1 MLEVRIRA
9 CHVHGRF
16 PAKDN
21 VRPSFTL
28 RDALENPRRQVD
40 RIVLPPASYLHEKE
54 KIEKR
59 WPAAVKFVTDN
70 KLNEFFDGDL
80 TDIGII
86 MQGGMYNTTLRALEV
101 MGLADAFGT
110 SRVPLYVLN
119 VTYPLID
126 QEVVRFAQ
134 GKRAVLVVEEGQPE
148 FIEQAINTILRRADV
163 QTTIEGKSML
173 PMAGEYT
180 GGVVR
185 DGLTKFVRAYR
196 ADVLAAMPHPAP
208 SNEAAA
214 RLAAAAKTIEPHVQ
228 GRPPSFCTGCPERP
242 IFTAMKLVER
252 ELGPRHVSCDIG
264 CHLFSILPPFN
275 IGATTMGYGL
285 GGAGASAF
293 NIKSDKPAIAI
304 IGDGGFWHNGLVIEH
319 RQRRVQQIEQRP
331 HHRRQ
336 RLYGRHRRAGHHV
349 LGGEQQDPLHQE
361 HDREGGARRRCQLGA
376 HDHAHLR
383 RRQDA
388 RHLARGADHPAPR
401 PEGDRRPV
409 GMHAQQAAARAPAD
423 AEGDQGRAT
432 RGARALRRRS
442 RHLHRAIIPASVC
455 RAARR

>member
-1 MLEVRIRA
+1 VNAVEKGFELSEASNTPVMLEVRIRA

-101 MGLADAFGT
+101 MGLADAFGA

-163 QTTIEGKSML
+163 QTIIEGKSML

-185 DGLTKFVRAYR
+185 DGLTKFVRGLPRRR
-196 ADVLAAMPHPAP
+196 AGRHAAPGAIERGGERGSRPP
-208 SNEAAA
+208 PRNRAA
-214 RLAAAAKTIEPHVQ
+214 RAGA
-228 GRPPSFCTGCPERP
+228 PPSFCTGCPER
-242 IFTAMKLVER
+242 R
-252 ELGPRHVSCDIG
+252 S
-264 CHLFSILPPFN
+264 SPP
-275 IGATTMGYGL
+275 
-285 GGAGASAF
+285 
-293 NIKSDKPAIAI
+293 
-304 IGDGGFWHNGLVIEH
+304 
-319 RQRRVQQIEQRP
+319 
-331 HHRRQ
+331 
-336 RLYGRHRRAGHHV
+336 
-349 LGGEQQDPLHQE
+349 
-361 HDREGGARRRCQLGA
+361 
-376 HDHAHLR
+376 
-383 RRQDA
+383 
-388 RHLARGADHPAPR
+388 
-401 PEGDRRPV
+401 
-409 GMHAQQAAARAPAD
+409 
-423 AEGDQGRAT
+423 
-432 RGARALRRRS
+432 
-442 RHLHRAIIPASVC
+442 
-455 RAARR
+455 